1 MKFFFPIRT
10 GTLQRERTRIA
21 AKRGRHLRRVM
32 QLDAQIAALQNERN
46 EHFAAASAYVDA
58 ENTLD
63 LQSGAMIDIE
73 RNVEMAALTLEAAR

>member
-1 MKFFFPIRT
+1 MKFFTPIRT

-21 AKRGRHLRRVM
+21 AKRGHHLRRVM

-46 EHFAAASAYVDA
+46 EHFAAASAYADA

-63 LQSGAMIDIE
+63 LQDGAMIDVD
-73 RNVEMAALTLEAAR
+73 NVVMLEAAR